1 MKALVIAE
9 KPSVARDIARV
20 LHCEKKLDGGM
31 EGRDYIVTWAL
42 GHLVTLADPE
52 AYDKKYV
59 KWEMETLPM
68 MPDKMKL
75 VVIPQTG
82 KQFRAVKALL
92 FRKDVGSVVIA
103 TDAGREGELVAR
115 WILEIT
121 GCQKLIKRLW
131 ISSVTDKAIREGF
144 EHLRDG
150 REYDNLYRAAA
161 ARAEADWLVGIN
173 ATRAL
178 TCKYNAQLS
187 CGRVQTPTLAMIA
200 RREQEIKEFVP
211 KEYFGLTLK
220 AAGIRWSWQDK
231 KSGSYRTFDKER
243 AEKLKKELEGKALT
257 VTSVEK
263 VSKKQNA
270 PGLYDLTELQRD
282 ASRRFGY
289 SAKETLNIMQ
299 RLYENHKVLTYPRT
313 DSRYIGKDV
322 AETLKERLK
331 ACAVGPY
338 RKLAGTLAMK
348 PIHTN
353 ASFVDD
359 KKVSDHHAIIP
370 TEQFVDLSHMTNEE
384 RKIYDLVVRRFLAV
398 LMPSFTYDE
407 TTMKA
412 EAGEGIFTA
421 RGKIVQSQ
429 GWKEAYETEVFSGED
444 EDEIAEELPKEQKL
458 PELKK
463 GEKLKIE
470 KMELTAG
477 KTKPPAR
484 FNEATLLSAMENPVK
499 YMESRDKTYIRTLG
513 ETGGLGTVATRADII
528 DKLFKSFLM
537 EKKGKDIY
545 ITSKARQLLGLV
557 PEDLK
562 KPELTASWELKLGKI
577 ARGELKQEAFLS
589 SIRGYTEEL
598 ISEIKTA
605 DGTFRHENITG
616 KKCPRCGKFLLAV
629 NGKNSKLLVCQDR
642 ECGYRETL
650 SRTTNAR
657 CPNCHKKMEM
667 IVKGEEET
675 FVCSTCGYKEK
686 LSAFKK
692 RREKEGAGVNKRD
705 VARYLNQQKKEA
717 EEPINNAFA
726 AALSGLKL
734 DK

>member
-1 MKALVIAE
+1 M
-9 KPSVARDIARV
+9 R
-20 LHCEKKLDGGM
+20 
-31 EGRDYIVTWAL
+31 
-42 GHLVTLADPE
+42 
-52 AYDKKYV
+52 
-59 KWEMETLPM
+59 KWSL
-68 MPDKMKL
+68 
-75 VVIPQTG
+75 
-82 KQFRAVKALL
+82 
-92 FRKDVGSVVIA
+92 
-103 TDAGREGELVAR
+103 
-115 WILEIT
+115 
-121 GCQKLIKRLW
+121 
-131 ISSVTDKAIREGF
+131 
-144 EHLRDG
+144 
-150 REYDNLYRAAA
+150 
-161 ARAEADWLVGIN
+161 
-173 ATRAL
+173 
-178 TCKYNAQLS
+178 
-187 CGRVQTPTLAMIA
+187 
-200 RREQEIKEFVP
+200 
-211 KEYFGLTLK
+211 
-220 AAGIRWSWQDK
+220 
-231 KSGSYRTFDKER
+231 
-243 AEKLKKELEGKALT
+243 
-257 VTSVEK
+257 
-263 VSKKQNA
+263 
-270 PGLYDLTELQRD
+270 
-282 ASRRFGY
+282 
-289 SAKETLNIMQ
+289 
-299 RLYENHKVLTYPRT
+299 
-313 DSRYIGKDV
+313 
-322 AETLKERLK
+322 
-331 ACAVGPY
+331 
-338 RKLAGTLAMK
+338 
-348 PIHTN
+348 
-353 ASFVDD
+353 
-359 KKVSDHHAIIP
+359 
-370 TEQFVDLSHMTNEE
+370 
-384 RKIYDLVVRRFLAV
+384 
-398 LMPSFTYDE
+398 
-407 TTMKA
+407 
-412 EAGEGIFTA
+412 
-421 RGKIVQSQ
+421 
-429 GWKEAYETEVFSGED
+429 
-444 EDEIAEELPKEQKL
+444 
-458 PELKK
+458 
-463 GEKLKIE
+463 
-470 KMELTAG
+470 LTAG

-577 ARGELKQEAFLS
+577 ARGEFKQEAFLS

>member
-1 MKALVIAE
+1 M
-9 KPSVARDIARV
+9 
-20 LHCEKKLDGGM
+20 
-31 EGRDYIVTWAL
+31 
-42 GHLVTLADPE
+42 
-52 AYDKKYV
+52 
-59 KWEMETLPM
+59 
-68 MPDKMKL
+68 
-75 VVIPQTG
+75 
-82 KQFRAVKALL
+82 
-92 FRKDVGSVVIA
+92 
-103 TDAGREGELVAR
+103 
-115 WILEIT
+115 
-121 GCQKLIKRLW
+121 
-131 ISSVTDKAIREGF
+131 
-144 EHLRDG
+144 
-150 REYDNLYRAAA
+150 
-161 ARAEADWLVGIN
+161 GIN

-243 AEKLKKELEGKALT
+243 AEKLKKEIEGKAIT

-331 ACAVGPY
+331 ACAVGHY

-398 LMPSFTYDE
+398 LMPPFTYDE

>member
-31 EGRDYIVTWAL
+31 EGGDYIVTWAL

-121 GCQKLIKRLW
+121 GCQKPIKRLW

-243 AEKLKKELEGKALT
+243 VEKLKKELEGKALT

-398 LMPSFTYDE
+398 LMPPFTYDE

-421 RGKIVQSQ
+421 RGKIVQGQ
-429 GWKEAYETEVFSGED
+429 GWKEAYETEVFSGE
-444 EDEIAEELPKEQKL
+444 EDETAEELPEEQKL

-470 KMELTAG
+470 KTELTAG

-577 ARGELKQEAFLS
+577 ARGELKQETFLS

-650 SRTTNAR
+650 SRSTNAR